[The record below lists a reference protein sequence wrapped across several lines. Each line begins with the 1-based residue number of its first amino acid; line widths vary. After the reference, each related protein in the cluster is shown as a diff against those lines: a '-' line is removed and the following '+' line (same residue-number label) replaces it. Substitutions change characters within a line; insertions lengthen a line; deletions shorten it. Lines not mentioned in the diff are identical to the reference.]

1 MDRYGPGGAAINAEV
16 VGAAMR
22 LARRRLGLSQ
32 RALADSLAW
41 DRAKVGR
48 WESGMVPLGFEEVL
62 SVLRVLG
69 FDIVLTD
76 PAADRWMAWD
86 DPAEHILDRAD
97 RRFPAHLE
105 LCAENTSSTWNWTRH
120 QGEPSPKAS
129 QTSFR
134 RRTQVEVLAEA
145 AQWRAERLT
154 SPESGVS
161 DPGRPPPDSMPGDCA
176 SGDSVTG

>member
-1 MDRYGPGGAAINAEV
+1 MDGYGPGATGVDGEA

-32 RALADSLAW
+32 RALAEALSW

-48 WESGMVPLGFEEVL
+48 WENGAVSEGFEEVVAIL
-62 SVLRVLG
+62 KVLG
-69 FDIVLTD
+69 FEVVLTD
-76 PAADRWMAWD
+76 PAADRWADMD
-86 DPAEHILDRAD
+86 DPAEHVLDRAD

-105 LCAENTSSTWNWTRH
+105 LCAENTSSTCNWTRH
-120 QGEPSPKAS
+120 RGEPSPKAS

-145 AQWRAERLT
+145 AGRRAVPRT
-154 SPESGVS
+154 TPEAGGSGQGS
-161 DPGRPPPDSMPGDCA
+161 TRPAP
-176 SGDSVTG
+176 

>member
-1 MDRYGPGGAAINAEV
+1 MDVYGPGGSAMSGEA

-22 LARRRLGLSQ
+22 LVRRRLGLSQ
-32 RALADSLAW
+32 RALADTLSW

-48 WESGMVPLGFEEVL
+48 WENGAVPEGFEEVMA
-62 SVLRVLG
+62 VLRLLG
-69 FDIVLTD
+69 FELLLTD
-76 PAADRWMAWD
+76 PTADRWAELD
-86 DPAEHILDRAD
+86 DPAEHVLDRAD

-129 QTSFR
+129 QASFR

-145 AQWRAERLT
+145 ARWRAEDCANPEPSARRQGLRP
-154 SPESGVS
+154 PESG
-161 DPGRPPPDSMPGDCA
+161 
-176 SGDSVTG
+176 TG